1 MIERGDLS
9 ERMDPKERTKVLVEQ
24 FDWDKNDT
32 LKIWSFGPENMGAN
46 ILVDQVKQAQY
57 MNEVKDSVCS
67 AFLSVTRNGV
77 LAEENLRG
85 VRFNIIDSTLHT
97 DSVHRN
103 APQII
108 PCTKRLF
115 NGLEIASAPTL
126 LEPIFLV
133 EITAPSNVL
142 GGVYQTINQRRGQIV
157 DEIKQEGSPLHVV
170 KAYLPVAESFG
181 LSSFLRGNTQGRA
194 FPQCIFDH
202 W

>member
-1 MIERGDLS
+1 M
-9 ERMDPKERTKVLVEQ
+9 
-24 FDWDKNDT
+24 
-32 LKIWSFGPENMGAN
+32 
-46 ILVDQVKQAQY
+46 VDQVKQAQY

-77 LAEENLRG
+77 LADENLRG

-133 EITAPSNVL
+133 
-142 GGVYQTINQRRGQIV
+142 
-157 DEIKQEGSPLHVV
+157 
-170 KAYLPVAESFG
+170 
-181 LSSFLRGNTQGRA
+181 
-194 FPQCIFDH
+194 
-202 W
+202 

>member
-85 VRFNIIDSTLHT
+85 VRFNIIDSNLHT

-126 LEPIFLV
+126 LEPIFMV
-133 EITAPSNVL
+133 
-142 GGVYQTINQRRGQIV
+142 
-157 DEIKQEGSPLHVV
+157 
-170 KAYLPVAESFG
+170 
-181 LSSFLRGNTQGRA
+181 
-194 FPQCIFDH
+194 
-202 W
+202 